1 MSAMRRIDPLIL
13 VVAIAVSVMAG
24 GSRARAE
31 DTSGTLSE
39 PVVRGGTVLT
49 TLSVRGPSGADELD
63 RASVSATVGGAAA
76 TVTVLSGAASSSA
89 GGQQRGVVIVMDTS
103 GSMAGA
109 GIAASR
115 AAAAAF
121 LAATPADVR
130 VGLVT
135 FADTARLLRPLS
147 ADRRAVAQDV
157 QRVTARGE
165 TSLYDALAVA
175 LRAVGNAGDRR
186 LLVLSDGADTRSRTN
201 LNGILGRLR
210 GSGATVDVVGFRTSA
225 QQNGVLGRLAA
236 ATGGEV
242 RAARDAAGLS
252 RAFGTTARQLAAQLR
267 LQIAVPPD
275 AHGREV
281 LAVSVHTS
289 AGPVTAQHVLS
300 LPKATATSVVAG
312 YVGPAPRTALPLGL
326 LVALG
331 PLFLGLFGLSLV
343 ALRRTPLAGSPR
355 QGFSQLL
362 AGYTLRPVPAR
373 AGAAGVAQERTVVRT
388 AVELGDRV
396 AKARGIEER
405 LRGQLERAGYA
416 LRPGEWVVLQ
426 VALGTGSF
434 AFFLVLGGGGLTALV
449 VALVVGWLGPRT
461 WLRRAARRRQSAFLR
476 ELPDALQLLSGSLAS
491 GYSLPQA
498 LDALVNEGRPP
509 ISAEV
514 GRALAE
520 SRLGVDIE
528 DALDDVATRLQ
539 IPEFQ
544 WVVMAVRV
552 QREVGGNLAGVLA
565 TVSATLRDRERLR
578 RHVRALSAEG
588 RLSGVILVSLPI
600 AVGAFFYFFENA
612 YVRVMY
618 TTSGGILMSMTSIT
632 LVVLGWLWMRKMAT
646 VEV

>member
-1 MSAMRRIDPLIL
+1 MRTPQRVDPLVL
-13 VVAIAVSVMAG
+13 LAVVAAWLLAGTRPAHAGDVS
-24 GSRARAE
+24 GSLTE
-31 DTSGTLSE
+31 PTLRGQT
-39 PVVRGGTVLT
+39 VQTTLAVRG
-49 TLSVRGPSGADELD
+49 LSRDERLDPSSL
-63 RASVSATVGGAAA
+63 SATVGGTAA
-76 TVTVLSGAASSSA
+76 TVTVLGGAASSST
-89 GGQQRGVVIVMDTS
+89 GSPQRGVVIVMDTS

-115 AAAAAF
+115 AAAGAF
-121 LAATPADVR
+121 LAAAPTDVR

-135 FADTARLLRPLS
+135 FADRARLVRPLS
-147 ADRRAVAQDV
+147 ADRRAVARDV

-165 TSLYDALAVA
+165 TSLYDALTLA
-175 LRAVGNAGDRR
+175 LRAVGSTGDRR
-186 LLVLSDGADTRSRTN
+186 LLVLSDGADTRSRTT
-201 LNGILGRLR
+201 LAGVLGRLHA
-210 GSGATVDVVGFRTSA
+210 SGTTVDVVGFRTSLL
-225 QQNGVLGRLAA
+225 QNGVLGRLAA

-252 RAFGTTARQLAAQLR
+252 RAFGTTAHQLASQLR
-267 LQIAVPPD
+267 LQIAVPAS
-275 AHGREV
+275 AHDQQV
-281 LAVSVHTS
+281 LTVSVGTS
-289 AGPVTAQHVLS
+289 AGPVTVQHVLS
-300 LPKATATSVVAG
+300 LPAATATSVDSG
-312 YVGPAPRTALPLGL
+312 YVGPARHTGLSLGL
-326 LVALG
+326 VVALG
-331 PLFLGLFGLSLV
+331 ALFLGLYGLSLV
-343 ALRRTPLAGSPR
+343 ALGRTPLAGAQR
-355 QGFSQLL
+355 RGFAQLL
-362 AGYTLRPVPAR
+362 AGYTLRPAPAR
-373 AGAAGVAQERTVVRT
+373 TAAAAPQERTVVRT

-396 AKARGIEER
+396 VKARGIEER
-405 LRGQLERAGYA
+405 LRGQLERAGYV

-434 AFFLVLGGGGLTALV
+434 AFLLVLGGGGLAALAA
-449 VALVVGWLGPRT
+449 ALVVGWLGPRT
-461 WLRRAARRRQSAFLR
+461 WLRRAARRRQNAFLR

-528 DALDDVATRLQ
+528 EALDNVAMRLQ

-552 QREVGGNLAGVLA
+552 QREVGGNLAGVLT
-565 TVSATLRDRERLR
+565 TVASTLRDRERLR

-588 RLSGVILVSLPI
+588 RLSGVILVSLPV

-618 TTSGGILMSMTSIT
+618 TTGSGVLMSLTSIT